1 MWYNLGMDEKEIVIG
16 ILGGMGSYATLGLFE
31 RVLEVFPA
39 EKEWDRPRVII
50 DNRCT
55 MPSRVRA
62 ILYGEKEDEL
72 VDALTDSVQ
81 FLINGG
87 ATHIILACNTS
98 HVFLDKIYERIP
110 DAKNKIVH
118 IIDELAKV
126 ISGDGVKQV
135 FLLASE
141 GTIETKIYSKY
152 FDKCGI
158 KINYPDE
165 KDFEKLRDFIEAVKQ
180 NKINDNVL
188 DDFVS
193 YINNLDDENV
203 ILGCTELPILY
214 AKCKDRVTKKVYDP
228 LDAALQKMVQN
239 VRDSNSRFEER
250 ELANKKRLR
259 EPYGV
264 VRMKRL

>member
-1 MWYNLGMDEKEIVIG
+1 MVIG

-31 RVLEVFPA
+31 RILEVFPA

-72 VDALTDSVQ
+72 VEALTDSVR

-98 HVFLDKIYERIP
+98 HVFLDKIYGKIP
-110 DAKNKIVH
+110 DAKDKIVH
-118 IIDELAKV
+118 IIDELAKA
-126 ISGDGVKQV
+126 ISGDGIKKV

-152 FDKCGI
+152 FDRYGVEI
-158 KINYPDE
+158 DYPDE

-180 NKINDNVL
+180 NKIDNNVL
-188 DDFVS
+188 GDFVS

-214 AKCKDRVTKKVYDP
+214 AKCKDKITKKVYDP
-228 LDAALQKMVQN
+228 LDAALQKMV
-239 VRDSNSRFEER
+239 
-250 ELANKKRLR
+250 
-259 EPYGV
+259 
-264 VRMKRL
+264 RMKRL